1 MERPIVEE
9 RFEYKG
15 FPCVV
20 LFLPWGYRC
29 GYVGIPFGNKY
40 YNVDYMNI
48 PVDCHG
54 GLTYAESSLCG
65 QEDKDLWWIGFDCAH
80 CFDGYDFKKLDEYYP
95 DRNKDRID
103 TEYHKYLTSENGFRD
118 FDYVKKEC
126 MGIVDQL
133 LGEES
138 EEQHGR

>member
-29 GYVGIPFGNKY
+29 GYVGLPSNNEY
-40 YNVDYMNI
+40 YNVDYNNI

-54 GLTYAESSLCG
+54 GLTYSESALAL
-65 QEDKDLWWIGFDCAH
+65 QEDKDIWWIGFDCAH
-80 CFDGYDFKKLDEYYP
+80 CFDGYDFRKLDEYYP
-95 DRNKDRID
+95 NRDRFLGNENYKREM
-103 TEYHKYLTSENGFRD
+103 TNEYGFRS
-118 FDYVKKEC
+118 FDYVKNEC
-126 MGIVDQL
+126 IQIVNQL
-133 LGEES
+133 LETEE
-138 EEQHGR
+138 

>member
-1 MERPIVEE
+1 MINPIVEE

-15 FPCVV
+15 FSCVV

-29 GYVGIPFGNKY
+29 GYVGLPSNNEY

-54 GLTYAESSLCG
+54 GLTYAESSLCM
-65 QEDKDLWWIGFDCAH
+65 QDDKDIWWIGFDCAH
-80 CFDGYDFKKLDEYYP
+80 CFDGYDLEKHKEYY
-95 DRNKDRID
+95 KDNAEAMKYID
-103 TEYHKYLTSENGFRD
+103 LSKDYYVQLTRECGFRD

-133 LGEES
+133 LNEES
-138 EEQHGR
+138 EE